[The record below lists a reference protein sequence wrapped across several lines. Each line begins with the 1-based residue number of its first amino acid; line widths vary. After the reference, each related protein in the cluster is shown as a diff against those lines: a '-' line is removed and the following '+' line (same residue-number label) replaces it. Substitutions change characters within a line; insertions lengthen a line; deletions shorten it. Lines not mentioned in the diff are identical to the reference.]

1 MNRLFRK
8 YKRNIMLIAL
18 ITIFCMFFPYIVT
31 MLNMEKN
38 GVKNMKKIITIQ

>member
-8 YKRNIMLIAL
+8 YKRNITLIAL

-31 MLNMEKN
+31 ILNMEKN